1 MAEEKSKILVFS
13 ILAETRDGLVKMFFL
28 EMCRALY
35 FTLSLPRGESSWLGG
50 SFIFP
55 NFYKRCKIA
64 FFHWK
69 TSKKVAKNE
78 KYQ

>member
-35 FTLSLPRGESSWLGG
+35 FTLSPPLSGGDSSLLGES
-50 SFIFP
+50 FITP
-55 NFYKRCKIA
+55 NIYKRCKIA
-64 FFHWK
+64 FF
-69 TSKKVAKNE
+69 SLEN
-78 KYQ
+78 Q